1 MSSNELK
8 SRIQKYRELKVF
20 IEQLSQEM
28 DEIKKELI
36 TELEEQQTE
45 KLLVDTYKIS
55 YTDVKSE
62 RLDTKTFKSENPE
75 LANRYIK
82 VTTSKRFTVA

>member
-8 SRIQKYRELKVF
+8 SKIQKYRELKVF
-20 IEQLSQEM
+20 IEQLTAEM
-28 DEIKKELI
+28 DEIKQELI
-36 TELEEQQTE
+36 NEMEEQQTS
-45 KLLVDTYKIS
+45 KLLIDTFKVS
-55 YTDVKSE
+55 YTDFTSE
-62 RLDTKTFKSENPE
+62 RLDSKAFKAENPE